1 MEEPIIEIND
11 NNEKSKFI
19 QKIKIIGNK
28 SSENHI
34 LNVISY
40 LINNKNS
47 FEEPMKPTDLELKLT
62 TNSDISKI
70 NKLMFNLKLKND
82 SFNPKRDINK
92 NIKKYKLITP
102 EIEIK
107 DEYYPKNNTLKE
119 IIIDLMPNFH
129 KNLVLDLS
137 AFPFYHYNIE
147 KKKLEKYNLKL
158 KHNKFVLCLY
168 CSGFN
173 ETKIKDILKIVSGL
187 QFMNSIFD
195 YFENIYVIFEETY
208 KDKVLDLINNENLNK
223 FILDNNNNDDEKK
236 IKYIFN
242 ILSIYD
248 NNDTIFNIF
257 KEQNKFNPEYYFI
270 LDQNDEIISLSN
282 KIDSAITKVYFLM
295 NDLKNLTNK
304 GEKNYADFL
313 QEKKNKKINVF
324 KQIIHFI
331 SKAKNLNYIFELKFD
346 ISFLCS
352 TNEECSKIYFKKAK
366 SINIEGKLRTKEYLY
381 LKGLLDSI
389 KKSNNNI
396 NYDLIELETINIDV
410 DFNEM
415 ICTKCTKEIPGDKHF
430 YYCYICKTKYCYE
443 CVKEQLKKKGR
454 EKFIDQKHNILFFK
468 TRNKKDFINLDK
480 IKLGK
485 NRFSESTNDSQ
496 FSQGHSAVCNGC
508 RGHFDKMARYVCL
521 SCRPGL
527 YISGGYIDYCQK
539 CIEAMCRD
547 ENEKIHLENKAKQI
561 ISIDRNNFVMDH
573 ELENIH
579 KHDEHIYLLLP
590 LEYHIVDDPYNH
602 Y

>member
-195 YFENIYVIFEETY
+195 YFENIYVIFEET
-208 KDKVLDLINNENLNK
+208 
-223 FILDNNNNDDEKK
+223 
-236 IKYIFN
+236 
-242 ILSIYD
+242 
-248 NNDTIFNIF
+248 
-257 KEQNKFNPEYYFI
+257 
-270 LDQNDEIISLSN
+270 
-282 KIDSAITKVYFLM
+282 
-295 NDLKNLTNK
+295 
-304 GEKNYADFL
+304 
-313 QEKKNKKINVF
+313 
-324 KQIIHFI
+324 
-331 SKAKNLNYIFELKFD
+331 
-346 ISFLCS
+346 
-352 TNEECSKIYFKKAK
+352 
-366 SINIEGKLRTKEYLY
+366 
-381 LKGLLDSI
+381 
-389 KKSNNNI
+389 
-396 NYDLIELETINIDV
+396 
-410 DFNEM
+410 
-415 ICTKCTKEIPGDKHF
+415 
-430 YYCYICKTKYCYE
+430 
-443 CVKEQLKKKGR
+443 
-454 EKFIDQKHNILFFK
+454 
-468 TRNKKDFINLDK
+468 
-480 IKLGK
+480 
-485 NRFSESTNDSQ
+485 
-496 FSQGHSAVCNGC
+496 
-508 RGHFDKMARYVCL
+508 
-521 SCRPGL
+521 
-527 YISGGYIDYCQK
+527 
-539 CIEAMCRD
+539 
-547 ENEKIHLENKAKQI
+547 
-561 ISIDRNNFVMDH
+561 
-573 ELENIH
+573 
-579 KHDEHIYLLLP
+579 
-590 LEYHIVDDPYNH
+590 
-602 Y
+602 